1 MIGWGST
8 PYESIEKRN
17 VQLLRHCEAAPSSYS
32 GLVVIRRRKWCRS
45 FSLSTT
51 LYDEPLPLRESS
63 LPILN
68 ALTRLLAPAHSS
80 ASTPAPSPPLSA
92 APRPAATP
100 LRSASFTMPP
110 PAAWQPARARVQL
123 KLSRERLRLLQQ
135 KKTQVAKQTRREV
148 AGLLEKRKLESA
160 RIKVEGLLAEDLYV
174 ELLEVLELSVSPGLA
189 ALSSV

>member
-1 MIGWGST
+1 MLSRVST
-8 PYESIEKRN
+8 
-17 VQLLRHCEAAPSSYS
+17 LTPSSS
-32 GLVVIRRRKWCRS
+32 GGGSKWCRS
-45 FSLSTT
+45 LSLSSHA
-51 LYDEPLPLRESS
+51 LRRAPLRELS

-80 ASTPAPSPPLSA
+80 APPPSPPLSVAPARA
-92 APRPAATP
+92 APS
-100 LRSASFTMPP
+100 RSASFTMPS

-174 ELLEVLELSVSPGLA
+174 ELLEVLELLSRSRSPSGSA
-189 ALSSV
+189 KTSPVKG

>member
-1 MIGWGST
+1 MLTRVST
-8 PYESIEKRN
+8 
-17 VQLLRHCEAAPSSYS
+17 LAPCI
-32 GLVVIRRRKWCRS
+32 VIRVRS
-45 FSLSTT
+45 GAALSRSHPT
-51 LYDEPLPLRESS
+51 LYDEHCCESQA

-68 ALTRLLAPAHSS
+68 ALTRLLAPANSS
-80 ASTPAPSPPLSA
+80 APAPSSPLSA
-92 APRPAATP
+92 APATAAP
-100 LRSASFTMPP
+100 SRSASFTMPP

-174 ELLEVLELSVSPGLA
+174 ELLEVLEL
-189 ALSSV
+189 LSCATRICAK

>member
-1 MIGWGST
+1 MSAYQTGLCCCSSTWGQFRVPTLT
-8 PYESIEKRN
+8 PSSSGSKVVPLSLFDHAPRRT
-17 VQLLRHCEAAPSSYS
+17 LLR
-32 GLVVIRRRKWCRS
+32 
-45 FSLSTT
+45 
-51 LYDEPLPLRESS
+51 EPS

-68 ALTRLLAPAHSS
+68 ALTRLLARAHSS
-80 ASTPAPSPPLSA
+80 ASTPAPSPPLTA
-92 APRPAATP
+92 APPTP
-100 LRSASFTMPP
+100 SRSSFTMPP

-174 ELLEVLELSVSPGLA
+174 ELLEVLEL
-189 ALSSV
+189 